1 MDKNIMDQVLEGK
14 TLISILSEAEDADDE
29 EFEIDKEFVKK
40 VEDIAEEVGFDV
52 TGSTDGDDWTFS
64 IYSPEG
70 QDFNIVVSAKDK
82 DELIHELYSYV
93 DNFDIS
99 YETYLWLGSD
109 GHGQNGA
116 PDDMRDCYN
125 DMEWCYEKA
134 KELEEVLRNDL

>member
-64 IYSPEG
+64 
-70 QDFNIVVSAKDK
+70 
-82 DELIHELYSYV
+82 
-93 DNFDIS
+93 
-99 YETYLWLGSD
+99 T
-109 GHGQNGA
+109 
-116 PDDMRDCYN
+116 
-125 DMEWCYEKA
+125 
-134 KELEEVLRNDL
+134 LR